1 MSNCSNCY
9 NGCTEIVSDRCVK
22 YTGIDVP
29 VLGIQTGDSLS
40 FVEQAL
46 ITFLTSTLNGEGI
59 KINLAPTVICEL
71 VQQYLPTCGDLSVVD
86 VLKALVDAACDLQ
99 TQVGAIDVVLTTL
112 NADYTL
118 PANCLT
124 GVTASSDTHAIVQ
137 AVINK
142 LCSINADFIQLLID
156 LPNTY
161 VAIADIDTLI
171 QNYLN
176 SQNFLSLAKD
186 RMIPY
191 APIPYFG
198 PLSNYPASGD
208 SFSISGVGSG
218 YWDKVYLCNGLNST
232 PDLRGRT
239 LVGATTGMG
248 GGTFNSAVNPAI
260 SGNPNYAL
268 NTLVGLNQVVL
279 TTPNLPSHTHT
290 ATVTINDPGHTHTV
304 IGSNNDNGDIGSY
317 FITTGIDNYGNAT
330 ITSNVTGLKGTGVG
344 QNVFVSNAS
353 TGDNAPHLN
362 IQPSIGCYYIMY
374 IP

>member
-9 NGCTEIVSDRCVK
+9 GGCTEIVSDRCVK

-46 ITFLTSTLNGEGI
+46 ITFLTSTLDGTGI
-59 KINLAPTVICEL
+59 KIDLGNTVICTLIQE
-71 VQQYLPTCGDLSVVD
+71 YLPTCGDLTIVD
-86 VLKALVDAACDLQ
+86 VSKALIDAACSLQ
-99 TQVGAIDVVLTTL
+99 TQVNTINNTLTTL

-208 SFSISGVGSG
+208 NFSISGVGSG
-218 YWDKVYLCNGLNST
+218 YWDKVYLCNGANPGV

-290 ATVTINDPGHTHTV
+290 ATVTQTPHTHQVGPTGQGILGPLAASTTTV
-304 IGSNNDNGDIGSY
+304 KFDNANSNDTPLQST
-317 FITTGIDNYGNAT
+317 FATEPANAN
-330 ITSNVTGLKGTGVG
+330 ISVAN
-344 QNVFVSNAS
+344 NS

>member
-9 NGCTEIVSDRCVK
+9 GGCTEIVSDRCVK

-142 LCSINADFIQLLID
+142 LCSINTDFIQLLID

-208 SFSISGVGSG
+208 NFSISGVGSG

-290 ATVTINDPGHTHTV
+290 ATVTINDPGHTHGLPDV
-304 IGSNNDNGDIGSY
+304 WNEDSNGHFASG
-317 FITTGIDNYGNAT
+317 GNANEGAT
-330 ITSNVTGLKGTGVG
+330 GEITGSSLTGLKGTGVG